1 MSPLCFS
8 PRVVVKVVYGLK
20 YNLIKAGEGRSIAS
34 ACTHE
39 EKINFEGFM
48 KMVAMATS
56 HRLWRFYLLALTIT
70 ILVLLQSKI

>member
-1 MSPLCFS
+1 M
-8 PRVVVKVVYGLK
+8 VYGLK

-34 ACTHE
+34 DCTHE